1 MLRSTI
7 WTTTFVHVTK
17 LLFSLL
23 FQVSCISIKVNA
35 KVLRAW
41 VSWQHVGTMKIE
53 HKPFNK
59 KENEL
64 QKWKKKPA
72 VGNYFTSLEIW
83 FFARKFKYCRAF
95 FIYCLIL
102 GIPIPPALIK
112 RWTTFAWKHKKP
124 VLLQML
130 CQNWFFFWTLCP
142 RV

>member
-64 QKWKKKPA
+64 QKWKKNPA

-102 GIPIPPALIK
+102 GIPLLSSKGEPP
-112 RWTTFAWKHKKP
+112 
-124 VLLQML
+124 LLGNTKNL
-130 CQNWFFFWTLCP
+130 FCYRCFVKIDFFWTLCP